1 MMSLEP
7 EYISP
12 DPKQVE
18 KVREIMLA
26 LANTNSAMKIFPANH
41 ATVRNFVEDLA
52 KKMMAFLEANGKLE
66 IDIEEFVFTFM
77 GKPVYKD
84 ELSIKSLPFFFFKD
98 GMQKLFFYDGLEKD
112 EIADFLDIIK
122 RESRKSP
129 EEADIVTALWE
140 KDLTNIQYYAPDD
153 YLENKILEEQAEQQT
168 KAGAPI
174 LPAEL
179 AAKVID
185 VNVDTSQFSK
195 GRIEVAG
202 EGLEE
207 GEEMVLEMAG
217 QEEPGGDGAVPKR
230 AAAAHDPT
238 LNDSEIEA
246 INTLIHA
253 NRAISPEE
261 EFLNLMV
268 ELVYLEK
275 DMSRF
280 QSNLDVMMDYH
291 VDQLQSGNFQVP
303 ILIIHKVQELK
314 EFLSER
320 NPEKAGPLEDF
331 LKKVTG
337 EKTTAAIKETFKKN
351 PSVDVTAFFEYLRLL
366 GDQALPLAAEIY
378 EAYPVPEFRVKVLD
392 FLKGL
397 ELKDL
402 GPLVSLANDS
412 RPDLSKEII
421 RLLDEGRDRK
431 AAQHLA
437 VFLSFQN
444 RDIRLEA
451 VHALGRIE
459 DEMADKILAGF
470 LKDRDEELRIQAAL
484 KLKYHGDPSRILAII
499 QDASNRSFRRKSLT
513 EKQAIINFLGR
524 SRTDEAFRFLKTLL
538 ERPGLLPSAHRI
550 EMRLC
555 AVSGLESM
563 ATTAAVEVLRRGTAF
578 RRAKIREACSGALV
592 RMASAPATVG
602 HEERM

>member
-1 MMSLEP
+1 MNMDP
-7 EYISP
+7 ETISP

-52 KKMMAFLEANGKLE
+52 KKMRAFLETNGKLE
-66 IDIEEFVFTFM
+66 IDIEEFVFMFM

-98 GMQKLFFYDGLEKD
+98 GMQKLFFYDGLEKE

-122 RESRKSP
+122 CESRKPP

-140 KDLTNIQYYAPDD
+140 KDLANIQYYAPDD
-153 YLENKILEEQAEQQT
+153 YLENKILEERAGQQM
-168 KAGAPI
+168 KAGAPT

-179 AAKVID
+179 AAKVVDIK
-185 VNVDTSQFSK
+185 VDTSQFSQ

-207 GEEMVLEMAG
+207 GEEMVLEMTG
-217 QEEPGGDGAVPKR
+217 QEEPGSDGAVPKR
-230 AAAAHDPT
+230 AAAAHDAT
-238 LNDSEIEA
+238 LSDREVEA
-246 INTLIHA
+246 INTLIHD

-303 ILIIHKVQELK
+303 ILIIHKVQELR

-320 NPEKAGPLEDF
+320 SPEKAGPLEDF

-378 EAYPVPEFRVKVLD
+378 EAYPVPEFRVKVLG

>member
-1 MMSLEP
+1 MDP
-7 EYISP
+7 ETISP

-18 KVREIMLA
+18 KVRVIMLA

-41 ATVRNFVEDLA
+41 TTVLNFVEDLT
-52 KKMMAFLEANGKLE
+52 KKMKAFLESNEKLE
-66 IDIEEFVFTFM
+66 IDIEEFAFTFM

-98 GMQKLFFYDGLEKD
+98 GMQKLFFYEGLEKD
-112 EIADFLDIIK
+112 EIADFLELIK
-122 RESRKSP
+122 RESHKPP

-153 YLENKILEEQAEQQT
+153 YLENKILEERVEQQA
-168 KAGAPI
+168 KAGVPI

-185 VNVDTSQFSK
+185 VKVDTSQFST

-207 GEEMVLEMAG
+207 DEKMLLEMAG
-217 QEEPGGDGAVPKR
+217 QKDPGGDAAVPKW
-230 AAAAHDPT
+230 AAAAHDAT
-238 LNDSEIEA
+238 LTDREVDT
-246 INTLIHA
+246 INALIHA
-253 NRAISPEE
+253 NRTISPEE
-261 EFLNLMV
+261 EFLNLMI

-280 QSNLDVMMDYH
+280 QANLDVMMDYH
-291 VDQLQSGNFQVP
+291 IDQLQNGNFQVP
-303 ILIIHKVQELK
+303 ILIIHKVHELK

-320 NPEKAGPLEDF
+320 NPERAGPLEDF

-337 EKTTAAIKETFKKN
+337 EKTTAAIKETFKQN
-351 PSVDVTAFFEYLRLL
+351 PSMDVTAFFEYLRLL
-366 GDQALPLAAEIY
+366 GNQALPLAAEIY
-378 EAYPVPEFRVKVLD
+378 ETIPVPEFRVKVLD

-397 ELKDL
+397 GLKEL

-412 RPDLSKEII
+412 RPNLSKEII

-431 AAQHLA
+431 GAQYLA
-437 VFLSFQN
+437 TFLSFQN
-444 RDIRLEA
+444 RDIRVEA
-451 VHALGRIE
+451 VHALGRID

-470 LKDRDEELRIQAAL
+470 LKDPDEELRILAAL
-484 KLKYHGDPSRILAII
+484 KMKYYGDASRILAII
-499 QDASNRSFRRKSLT
+499 QDASKSSFRRKSLA
-513 EKQAIINFLGR
+513 EKQAIFNFLGR
-524 SRTDEAFRFLKTLL
+524 SRTDEAFRFLKTRL
-538 ERPGLLPSAHRI
+538 EKPGLLPSAHRT
-550 EMRLC
+550 EMSLC
-555 AVSGLESM
+555 AVLGLESM

-592 RMASAPATVG
+592 RMASAPTAAG
-602 HEERM
+602 HEERT

>member
-1 MMSLEP
+1 MEHESFP
-7 EYISP
+7 P
-12 DPKQVE
+12 GPKLVE

-26 LANTNSAMKIFPANH
+26 LANTNSAMKIFPNEH

-52 KKMMAFLEANGKLE
+52 KKMTAFLEANGKLE
-66 IDIEEFVFTFM
+66 IDIEEYAFTFM

-98 GMQKLFFYDGLEKD
+98 GMQKLFFYEGLEKN
-112 EIADFLDIIK
+112 EIADLLELIK
-122 RESRKSP
+122 RESRKPP

-140 KDLTNIQYYAPDD
+140 KDLANIQYYAPDD
-153 YLENKILEEQAEQQT
+153 YLENKILEERVERQA

-179 AAKVID
+179 AAKVVDIH
-185 VNVDTSQFSK
+185 VDTSRFNT
-195 GRIEVAG
+195 GRIDISG
-202 EGLEE
+202 EDREDEE
-207 GEEMVLEMAG
+207 GMVLKMGG
-217 QEEPGGDGAVPKR
+217 QEEPEDDGVVSKG
-230 AAAAHDPT
+230 AAAAHDAT
-238 LNDSEIEA
+238 LSDREVET

-253 NRAISPEE
+253 NRAISTEE
-261 EFLNLMV
+261 DFLNLLI
-268 ELVYLEK
+268 ELIYLEK
-275 DMSRF
+275 EMSRF
-280 QSNLDVMMDYH
+280 RSNLDVMMDYH
-291 VDQLQSGNFQVP
+291 VDQLQIGNFKVP
-303 ILIIHKVQELK
+303 ILIIQRVQELK

-331 LKKVTG
+331 LKKVAG
-337 EKTTAAIKETFKKN
+337 EKTTAAVKEMFKKN
-351 PSVDVTAFFEYLRLL
+351 PSVDTAAFFDYLRLL

-378 EAYPVPEFRVKVLD
+378 EAHPVPEFRVKVLD

-397 ELKDL
+397 GLKDL
-402 GPLVSLANDS
+402 GPLVSLADDS
-412 RPDLSKEII
+412 RPGLSKEII
-421 RLLDEGRDRK
+421 RLLDEGGGRK
-431 AAQHLA
+431 AAHYLA
-437 VFLSFQN
+437 AFLNFQS

-484 KLKYHGDPSRILAII
+484 KLKYHGDASRILAII
-499 QDASNRSFRRKSLT
+499 QDASTRSFRKKGLA
-513 EKQAIINFLGR
+513 EKHAIINFLGR

-538 ERPGLLPSAHRI
+538 ERPGFLPSKGRT

-563 ATTAAVEVLRRGTAF
+563 ATTAAVEVLRRGAAF
-578 RRAKIREACSGALV
+578 RRAKIGEACSGALA
-592 RMASAPATVG
+592 RMAPAPWPAG
-602 HEERM
+602 SEEKS